1 MITRVINKMSRL
13 LGKLPDLD
21 GHDTALP
28 YLNAVF
34 EQLLRSDRRAPR
46 RSNYA
51 WGMVQSAFL
60 ASSLRL
66 DRISVIEFG
75 VAGGNGLIAM
85 EHMAAWLEKHFGI
98 RIDVY
103 GFDGG
108 QGLPRPVD
116 WRDLPNLWPEGGYPM
131 DEQVL
136 RSRLQRAKL
145 VVGMVDETV
154 DGFLATDPA
163 PIGFIAFDLDQYT
176 STTHAFKVL
185 EADPRVLMPRIHC
198 YFDDILGYT
207 CGHHNG
213 ERLAIT
219 EFNETHP
226 DRPISQIYGL
236 RFSLPRK
243 LREATWTEKMFM
255 THVVEHPLYNQWD
268 GMLRRARLDLAAA

>member
-1 MITRVINKMSRL
+1 MITRVVNKMSRL

-28 YLNAVF
+28 YLNAVL
-34 EQLLRSDRRAPR
+34 EQLLRTDRRTLR

-51 WGMVQSAFL
+51 WAMVQTAFL

-66 DRISVIEFG
+66 ERISVIEFG

-85 EHMAAWLEKHFGI
+85 ENMAAWLEKHFGL

-116 WRDLPNLWPEGGYPM
+116 WRDLPNLWPQGGYPM
-131 DEQVL
+131 DEEKL
-136 RSRLQRAKL
+136 RARLRRAEL
-145 VVGMVDETV
+145 VVGMVEETV
-154 DGFLATDPA
+154 DGFLASDPA

-185 EADPRVLMPRIHC
+185 EAEPRLLMPRIHC

-213 ERLAIT
+213 ERLAIA
-219 EFNETHP
+219 EFNETHR
-226 DRPISQIYGL
+226 DRPISQTYGL
-236 RFSLPRK
+236 RFCLPRK
-243 LREATWTEKMFM
+243 LREANWTEKMFM

-268 GMLRRARLDLAAA
+268 GMLRRASLDLAA